1 MQYLKYQLYNILA
14 ILLEQFEKT
23 PISLIS
29 QEPMAG
35 KKKDWIFTFS
45 TSVIFSTLLF
55 SSSESWTWNSSKP
68 FRSSIDFG
76 TITSFSFQFRAITAE
91 ARELT
96 VEARDRACLMTW
108 LGEQKPL
115 FSCTGQFWITVETI
129 NSNQFFWLEQI
140 FAKFG

>member
-29 QEPMAG
+29 QEPMAS

-76 TITSFSFQFRAITAE
+76 TIISFSFQFRAITAE

-96 VEARDRACLMTW
+96 VEARDRACLMIW
-108 LGEQKPL
+108 LG
-115 FSCTGQFWITVETI
+115 
-129 NSNQFFWLEQI
+129 
-140 FAKFG
+140 